1 MAREKL
7 TKKDLMTVFWRSFA
21 IMGSMCYERL
31 QGLGYAWSLF
41 PCLKKIYRDNQAKL
55 KDALSRHMAAFNC
68 ATAPIPFIMGI
79 TLAMEEQ
86 NAEQEDFDT
95 SAISTIKVALMG
107 PLAGI
112 GDAFFWGVFRVVSA
126 GIGVSFA
133 LNGSPLGAILFLI
146 LYNTPNILCRYFG
159 LFLGYREGSALL
171 ERWTS
176 SGMLDR
182 VTNAAG
188 ILGVMVIGSMIATM
202 VDITTPLEINLQG
215 AVVNFQ
221 SVCDQIMPKLL
232 PLAVTTAIYAA
243 LKKNVKT
250 GWIMLIILAAGF
262 AGSALGVL

>member
-1 MAREKL
+1 
-7 TKKDLMTVFWRSFA
+7 
-21 IMGSMCYERL
+21 
-31 QGLGYAWSLF
+31 
-41 PCLKKIYRDNQAKL
+41 
-55 KDALSRHMAAFNC
+55 MAAFNC

-86 NAEQEDFDT
+86 NADNDEFDA

-133 LNGSPLGAILFLI
+133 LSGSPLGALFFLI

-159 LFLGYREGSALL
+159 LFLGYREGSSLL
-171 ERWTS
+171 EKWTA
-176 SGMLDR
+176 SGLLDR
-182 VTNAAG
+182 VTNSAG

-202 VDITTPLEINLQG
+202 VNITTPMELNLQG

-232 PLAVTTAIYAA
+232 PLVATGAIYGA

-250 GWIMLIILAAGF
+250 GMIMLAILAIGF
-262 AGSALGVL
+262 VGSAIGLL

>member
-7 TKKDLMTVFWRSFA
+7 SKKDLMTVFWRSFA
-21 IMGSMCYERL
+21 IMGSMNYERM

-41 PCLKKIYRDNQAKL
+41 PCLKKIYKDNKTKL
-55 KDALSRHMAAFNC
+55 CDALSRHMAAFNC

-86 NAEQEDFDT
+86 NADNDEFDA

-133 LNGSPLGAILFLI
+133 LSGSPLGALFFLI

-159 LFLGYREGSALL
+159 LFLGYREGSSLL
-171 ERWTS
+171 EKWTA
-176 SGMLDR
+176 SGLLDR
-182 VTNAAG
+182 VTNSAG

-202 VDITTPLEINLQG
+202 VNITTPMELNLQG

-232 PLAVTTAIYAA
+232 PLVATGAIYGA

-250 GWIMLIILAAGF
+250 GMIMLAILAIGF
-262 AGSALGVL
+262 VGSAIGLL

>member
-1 MAREKL
+1 
-7 TKKDLMTVFWRSFA
+7 
-21 IMGSMCYERL
+21 
-31 QGLGYAWSLF
+31 
-41 PCLKKIYRDNQAKL
+41 
-55 KDALSRHMAAFNC
+55 MAAFNC

-86 NAEQEDFDT
+86 NADNDEFDA

-107 PLAGI
+107 PVAGI

-133 LNGSPLGAILFLI
+133 LSGSPLGALFFLI

-159 LFLGYREGSALL
+159 LFLGYREGSSLL
-171 ERWTS
+171 EKWTA
-176 SGMLDR
+176 SGLLDR
-182 VTNAAG
+182 VTNSAG
-188 ILGVMVIGSMIATM
+188 ILGVMVIGSMIVTM
-202 VDITTPLEINLQG
+202 VNITTPMELNLQG

-232 PLAVTTAIYAA
+232 PLVATGAIYGA

-250 GWIMLIILAAGF
+250 GMIMLAILAIGF
-262 AGSALGVL
+262 VGSAIGLL

>member
-7 TKKDLMTVFWRSFA
+7 SKKDLMTVFWGSLA
-21 IMGSMCYERL
+21 IMGSMNYERM

-41 PCLKKIYRDNQAKL
+41 PCLKKIYKDNKTKL
-55 KDALSRHMAAFNC
+55 CDALSRHMAAFNC

-86 NAEQEDFDT
+86 NADNDEFDA
-95 SAISTIKVALMG
+95 SAISTLKGALMG

-133 LNGSPLGAILFLI
+133 LSGSPLGALFFLI

-159 LFLGYREGSALL
+159 LFLGYREGSSLL
-171 ERWTS
+171 EKWTA
-176 SGMLDR
+176 SGLLDR
-182 VTNAAG
+182 VTNSAG

-202 VDITTPLEINLQG
+202 VNITTPMELNLQG

-232 PLAVTTAIYAA
+232 PLVASGAIYGA

-250 GWIMLIILAAGF
+250 GMIMLAILAIGF
-262 AGSALGVL
+262 VGSAIGLL

>member
-1 MAREKL
+1 MRRPVPAHGRVQL
-7 TKKDLMTVFWRSFA
+7 RH
-21 IMGSMCYERL
+21 GSHPLY
-31 QGLGYAWSLF
+31 Q
-41 PCLKKIYRDNQAKL
+41 
-55 KDALSRHMAAFNC
+55 
-68 ATAPIPFIMGI
+68 GI

-86 NAEQEDFDT
+86 NADNDEFDA

-133 LNGSPLGAILFLI
+133 LSGSPLGALFFLI

-159 LFLGYREGSALL
+159 LFLGYREGSSLL
-171 ERWTS
+171 EKWTA
-176 SGMLDR
+176 SGLLDR
-182 VTNAAG
+182 VTNSAG

-202 VDITTPLEINLQG
+202 VNITTPMELNLQG

-232 PLAVTTAIYAA
+232 PLVATGAIYGA

-250 GWIMLIILAAGF
+250 GMIMLAILAIGF
-262 AGSALGVL
+262 VGSAIGLL

>member
-1 MAREKL
+1 
-7 TKKDLMTVFWRSFA
+7 
-21 IMGSMCYERL
+21 MC
-31 QGLGYAWSLF
+31 
-41 PCLKKIYRDNQAKL
+41 
-55 KDALSRHMAAFNC
+55 DALSRHMAAFNC

-86 NAEQEDFDT
+86 NADNDEFDA

-133 LNGSPLGAILFLI
+133 LSGSPLGALFFLI

-159 LFLGYREGSALL
+159 LFLGYREGSSLL
-171 ERWTS
+171 EKWTA
-176 SGMLDR
+176 SGLLDR
-182 VTNAAG
+182 VTNSAG

-202 VDITTPLEINLQG
+202 VNITTPMELNLQG

-232 PLAVTTAIYAA
+232 PLVATGAIYGA

-250 GWIMLIILAAGF
+250 GMIMLAILAIGF
-262 AGSALGVL
+262 VGSAIGLL